1 VILERKEVYLQ
12 KHRKVEMELDQ
23 ITLHKDLVQL
33 MQRLQVV
40 KVEDLIDK
48 IQPLELMEININ
60 KSVIEESLHLSEKIL
75 EEFKDKR
82 LKNKKK
88 KMKLKNSLRIE
99 F

>member
-1 VILERKEVYLQ
+1 MLP
-12 KHRKVEMELDQ
+12 
-23 ITLHKDLVQL
+23 
-33 MQRLQVV
+33 LQVV
-40 KVEDLIDK
+40 KEEDLIDK

-60 KSVIEESLHLSEKIL
+60 KSVIEQSLHLSGKIL